1 MRTEFTA
8 DDAARLT
15 DAMSDLPKAG
25 ADLMVALDLDGT
37 TIGHDTSLSPR
48 VKEAVHAHLDS
59 GTRIILATGR
69 GVDGMMLVAE
79 QLELP
84 DGISVCANGALTFA
98 RDATAN
104 EPGLNPGTRLLDYVT
119 FNPSTEIELV
129 SANIPEAIMAVE
141 PAWGPRRVSA
151 HFPAGELTGESV
163 VTPLHELAG
172 NDATRLTVRA
182 PYLSA
187 DELQHRVDDLGLNGV
202 EYAIGWTAWLDISPE
217 GVTKATALEKLRQ
230 QYKLPLSSV
239 LTVGDGNNDIEMLD
253 WAGTGISMGDANDRV
268 HRAANAKTAS
278 VEDDGLAIVLE
289 HLL

>member
-1 MRTEFTA
+1 
-8 DDAARLT
+8 
-15 DAMSDLPKAG
+15 MSGLPPAGPDL
-25 ADLMVALDLDGT
+25 LVALDLDGT

-48 VKEAVHAHLDS
+48 VKEAIHAHLEL
-59 GTRIILATGR
+59 GTHVVLATGR

-98 RDATAN
+98 RDSKAN
-104 EPGLNPGTRLLDYVT
+104 EPELTPGTRLLDYVT
-119 FNPSTEIELV
+119 FNPATEIEIV
-129 SANIPEAIMAVE
+129 NANIPEAILAVE

-163 VTPLHELAG
+163 VTPVDKLAG

-187 DELQHRVDDLGLNGV
+187 EELQHRIDEIGLNGV

-217 GVTKATALEKLRQ
+217 GVTKATALEKLRR
-230 QYKLPLSSV
+230 QYSLPISSI
-239 LTVGDGNNDIEMLD
+239 LAVGDGDNDIEMLE
-253 WAGTGISMGDANDRV
+253 WAGTGVSMGDANGKV
-268 HRAANAKTAS
+268 HDAADAKTAS

-289 HLL
+289 NLL